1 MWAGGK
7 WHPPGR
13 AAVQD
18 TREPVRYDLFG
29 VVGGEAFEV
38 VDPGQGGASPILCA
52 RDKVQALSQGART
65 KPEIPGLAVGRRR
78 VDGRAAGRAECL
90 AAPIA
95 AFGNLHIDRWRA
107 RQQTKTALDCRNDN
121 AECRAGQDL
130 AIPTVA
136 QLDGRGIDF
145 RLESQRAAKA

>member
-18 TREPVRYDLFG
+18 TREPVRYNLFG

-65 KPEIPGLAVGRRR
+65 KSEIPGLAVGRRR
-78 VDGRAAGRAECL
+78 VDGRAAGRPDGVARPL
-90 AAPIA
+90 PLS
-95 AFGNLHIDRWRA
+95 GVLPVDRW
-107 RQQTKTALDCRNDN
+107 
-121 AECRAGQDL
+121 
-130 AIPTVA
+130 
-136 QLDGRGIDF
+136 
-145 RLESQRAAKA
+145 SS